1 MDNYPP
7 GAASDPRAPWN
18 EPQWPDVDVTVKAV
32 LVKETVIQSPGTHY
46 VTECEIEPD
55 GTKSYTSFEESNED
69 PYELFRDQKR
79 SPINLI
85 VALEKI
91 IKKLQEEHKL
101 HWYAGYN
108 LYDLLADCDGW
119 DEEECEV
126 TEIR

>member
-7 GAASDPRAPWN
+7 GAASDPRAPYN

-55 GTKSYTSFEESNED
+55 GSRSYVSFEESNED
-69 PYELFRDQKR
+69 VRELFDDQCRNPMK
-79 SPINLI
+79 LI
-85 VALEKI
+85 IALEKI
-91 IKKLQEEHKL
+91 IKKLQEERNL
-101 HWYAGYN
+101 LWYAGYN
-108 LYDLLADCDGW
+108 LFDLLADCDGW
-119 DEEECEV
+119 NEEELEV